1 MNLIILNDSDDIG
14 SGRYRLVDH
23 RAEHIR
29 SVLNASVGETVEIGL
44 LNGPAGVAR
53 IEEVTS
59 EGVVLICGPLE
70 KMADPTPAIDLVCAL
85 PRPQT
90 LKRLLATSAM
100 MGVRRLHL
108 VRANRVEKSYF
119 QSPLLM
125 PENYTPYLI
134 EGLSQGKL
142 TRLPEVA
149 IHDRFR
155 VFFEDTLP
163 AQVAAAAEENAAPP
177 IRLLPDPESTRGLD
191 RLFDRDTN
199 SWVLLAVGPEGG
211 WVPFEIELMESVG
224 FRRFTLGRF
233 VLRVEHAVTAALAQ
247 LELLRTEERER

>member
-1 MNLIILNDSDDIG
+1 MNLIILTEGDDIG
-14 SGRYRLVDH
+14 GGRYRLVDH

-29 SVLNASVGETVEIGL
+29 SVLNGRVGETVEIGL
-44 LNGPAGVAR
+44 LNGPVGVAR

-59 EGVVLICGPLE
+59 EGVMLTCGALE
-70 KMADPTPAIDLVCAL
+70 KVADPTPTVDLVCAL

-142 TRLPEVA
+142 TRLPEVS

-163 AQVAAAAEENAAPP
+163 AQVAETASESATPP
-177 IRLLPDPESTRGLD
+177 IKLLPDPESARGLD
-191 RLFDRDTN
+191 RLYDGDTN
-199 SWVLLAVGPEGG
+199 CWVLLAVGPEGG
-211 WVPFEIELMESVG
+211 WVPFEIELMESIG
-224 FRRFTLGRF
+224 FQRFTLGRF
-233 VLRVEHAVTAALAQ
+233 VLRVEHAVTSALAQ
-247 LELLRTEERER
+247 LELLRKPGREQ